1 MWPLRQATSTE
12 KGALRIEILEPIGQ
26 RYERPSAEQIEKDI
40 IACLGKPSL
49 EPVNL
54 PVSDAVDE
62 QPMPDTPVE
71 SANDFSSIKSEN
83 DEELQKKL
91 KESEEEKRKLAEE
104 VEKLKESDDK
114 SKKEIILDM
123 YNNKGKGYKDIYDL
137 ISTLTDKMSSE
148 YKWKKFDQ
156 TIYVNDN
163 EEPDNETNYDLF
175 INTLQ
180 IIAVQIKKQ

>member
-1 MWPLRQATSTE
+1 MKSLYEYLIQTNEMQITEAFIDSVFASFKKNNDIMQRINKAKNKIDTLAKSTIGTYKSVGNDGIKAWIGDITYLLSNDEVCKDLWE
-12 KGALRIEILEPIGQ
+12 KGVYKAMSQ
-26 RYERPSAEQIEKDI
+26 M
-40 IACLGKPSL
+40 
-49 EPVNL
+49 N
-54 PVSDAVDE
+54 
-62 QPMPDTPVE
+62 
-71 SANDFSSIKSEN
+71 
-83 DEELQKKL
+83 
-91 KESEEEKRKLAEE
+91 
-104 VEKLKESDDK
+104 DK

-148 YKWKKFDQ
+148 YKWKRFDQ